1 MITHS
6 VEWYE
11 SKDGQIFADKMDCMA
26 HEVNLLYRESGVRF
40 YIRDE
45 EIQELIVKEDKSY
58 NEMTDILIDRSKMEE
73 NKAFLW
79 AVHDELGWGGVED
92 ALNGNGTHY
101 RFAEWGDLLEVK

>member
-11 SKDGQIFADKMDCMA
+11 SKDGQIFADEMDCMA

-58 NEMTDILIDRSKMEE
+58 NEMTDIFIDWSKMEE
-73 NKAFLW
+73 NEAFLQ
-79 AVHDELGWGGVED
+79 AVRNELGWCGVEY
-92 ALNGNGTHY
+92 ALKGNGTHY
-101 RFAEWGDLLEVK
+101 QFTECGDLLEVK